1 MEFIKTLLKNKKIAW
16 KLGKSDFKNRF
27 ASTSLGSIWGFLQPF
42 IFMIMYVIVFQGI
55 FGMEGDNGSPYVVW
69 FLPGMALWQ
78 AINDSVMSSSMSIRS
93 YSYLVKKVVFP
104 VDIIPII
111 SLIGSSFVSIFLM
124 LVATAVCAIFGY
136 MPNVFIII
144 YIIIALICIISIVVV
159 IGVQILGNDV
169 IDNLFGI
176 NKITKRSE
184 EEEAVLKNNF
194 ENIFDNSLEN
204 DEEYQIQKIN
214 NNENIIYTS
223 YTKEDKNDNYEINVN
238 LPYINIENKEV
249 KQFNKEIKDTFEGK
263 AEETIKNKNNN
274 NIIYTVKY
282 KAYIE
287 NNNLSLIIYSD
298 LKQSTSAQR
307 VIIQTFNYDLKENKE
322 NKLEDTL
329 NNYSLKINDV
339 QNKINNDIQKEQK
352 KSEELI
358 KLGYNVFSRDI
369 NSDIYKIDNI
379 TEYFVYKNN
388 IYIIFAYG
396 NIIYILFL

>member
-1 MEFIKTLLKNKKIAW
+1 MNLELPEKEKISKK
-16 KLGKSDFKNRF
+16 R
-27 ASTSLGSIWGFLQPF
+27 
-42 IFMIMYVIVFQGI
+42 
-55 FGMEGDNGSPYVVW
+55 
-69 FLPGMALWQ
+69 
-78 AINDSVMSSSMSIRS
+78 
-93 YSYLVKKVVFP
+93 
-104 VDIIPII
+104 
-111 SLIGSSFVSIFLM
+111 
-124 LVATAVCAIFGY
+124 
-136 MPNVFIII
+136 III

-263 AEETIKNKNNN
+263 AEEIIKNKNNN

-287 NNNLSLIIYSD
+287 NYNLSLIIYSD

-329 NNYSLKINDV
+329 NNYSLKTNDV

-396 NIIYILFL
+396 NNKITSEKDIVII

>member
-1 MEFIKTLLKNKKIAW
+1 MNLELPEKEKI
-16 KLGKSDFKNRF
+16 SKNR
-27 ASTSLGSIWGFLQPF
+27 
-42 IFMIMYVIVFQGI
+42 
-55 FGMEGDNGSPYVVW
+55 
-69 FLPGMALWQ
+69 
-78 AINDSVMSSSMSIRS
+78 
-93 YSYLVKKVVFP
+93 
-104 VDIIPII
+104 
-111 SLIGSSFVSIFLM
+111 
-124 LVATAVCAIFGY
+124 
-136 MPNVFIII
+136 III

-329 NNYSLKINDV
+329 NNYSLKTNDV
-339 QNKINNDIQKEQK
+339 QNKINSDIQKEQK

-396 NIIYILFL
+396 NNKITSEKDIVII

>member
-1 MEFIKTLLKNKKIAW
+1 MNLELPEKEKI
-16 KLGKSDFKNRF
+16 SKNR
-27 ASTSLGSIWGFLQPF
+27 
-42 IFMIMYVIVFQGI
+42 
-55 FGMEGDNGSPYVVW
+55 
-69 FLPGMALWQ
+69 
-78 AINDSVMSSSMSIRS
+78 
-93 YSYLVKKVVFP
+93 
-104 VDIIPII
+104 
-111 SLIGSSFVSIFLM
+111 
-124 LVATAVCAIFGY
+124 
-136 MPNVFIII
+136 III

-176 NKITKRSE
+176 NKITKRSEE

-396 NIIYILFL
+396 NNKITSEKDIVII

>member
-1 MEFIKTLLKNKKIAW
+1 MNLELPEKEKI
-16 KLGKSDFKNRF
+16 SKNR
-27 ASTSLGSIWGFLQPF
+27 
-42 IFMIMYVIVFQGI
+42 
-55 FGMEGDNGSPYVVW
+55 
-69 FLPGMALWQ
+69 
-78 AINDSVMSSSMSIRS
+78 
-93 YSYLVKKVVFP
+93 
-104 VDIIPII
+104 
-111 SLIGSSFVSIFLM
+111 
-124 LVATAVCAIFGY
+124 
-136 MPNVFIII
+136 III

-223 YTKEDKNDNYEINVN
+223 YTKEYKNDNYEINVN

-396 NIIYILFL
+396 NNKITSEKDIVII

>member
-1 MEFIKTLLKNKKIAW
+1 MNLELPEKEKI
-16 KLGKSDFKNRF
+16 SKNR
-27 ASTSLGSIWGFLQPF
+27 
-42 IFMIMYVIVFQGI
+42 
-55 FGMEGDNGSPYVVW
+55 
-69 FLPGMALWQ
+69 
-78 AINDSVMSSSMSIRS
+78 
-93 YSYLVKKVVFP
+93 
-104 VDIIPII
+104 
-111 SLIGSSFVSIFLM
+111 
-124 LVATAVCAIFGY
+124 
-136 MPNVFIII
+136 III
-144 YIIIALICIISIVVV
+144 YIIITLICIISIVVV

-358 KLGYNVFSRDI
+358 KLGYNVFLRDI

-396 NIIYILFL
+396 NNKITSEKDIVII

>member
-1 MEFIKTLLKNKKIAW
+1 MNLELPEKEKI
-16 KLGKSDFKNRF
+16 SKNR
-27 ASTSLGSIWGFLQPF
+27 
-42 IFMIMYVIVFQGI
+42 
-55 FGMEGDNGSPYVVW
+55 
-69 FLPGMALWQ
+69 
-78 AINDSVMSSSMSIRS
+78 
-93 YSYLVKKVVFP
+93 
-104 VDIIPII
+104 
-111 SLIGSSFVSIFLM
+111 
-124 LVATAVCAIFGY
+124 
-136 MPNVFIII
+136 III

-176 NKITKRSE
+176 NKITKKSE

-396 NIIYILFL
+396 NNKITSEKDIVII